1 MSNKNC
7 QRNIFTKRIKE
18 QKGSLLNCIALSV
31 FFFTLLTVA
40 RVTAD
45 MNMSCDIIMHA
56 RRLIS
61 SIRRRIETN
70 IEATAIAHM
79 LECS

>member
-31 FFFTLLTVA
+31 FLFTLLTVA

-61 SIRRRIETN
+61 IRRRMETN
-70 IEATAIAHM
+70 REATAIAHM
-79 LECS
+79 LECI